1 MNHKR
6 KDGEHGMT
14 YAHTLGLPRIG
25 KDRELKKAVEAYW
38 ARKIDRSALLEVG
51 KQIRE
56 ENWAHQ
62 KQAGVDLVTVGDFS
76 YYDQVLDMAT
86 MLGVVPARFGTIN
99 AEQGVDLDTY
109 FRMARGR
116 APTGEDV
123 PALEMTKWFDTN
135 YHYIVPELSAT
146 QVFQLASNKIF
157 TEIEEAQKLNHKVKP
172 VVIGPLTFLWQAKTR
187 DTQVNKLDLLD
198 SLLAVYSEILNKFEK
213 LNIEWV
219 QIDEPI
225 LTLDLPQEW
234 KDAFESTYTRLK
246 SKSPKILLATY
257 FDALG
262 DNTQMACQLP
272 VEGLHVDLV
281 RAPEQLTTVLDH
293 LPNYKVLS
301 AGVVNGRNIWRNHLS
316 KTFEMLQTVKDR
328 IGDKLWVASS
338 CSLLHSP
345 VDLNKEVKLAADLKS
360 WMAFSVQ
367 KLEEVAILAEA
378 LRNGPS
384 SVQARFEESDN
395 AQVARSQSKKIH
407 QNDVKER
414 AANVTPAMFSRENAF
429 AVRAKEQHAAL
440 KLPDFPTTTIGSFPQ
455 TIQIRT
461 IRKDHREGRL
471 TAAEYKTAIREE
483 VKQAIQWQEEVG
495 LDVLV
500 HGEAERND
508 MVEYFGE
515 LLEGYAFTQFG
526 WVQSYGSRCVKPP
539 VIYGDVKRKKAM
551 TVEWSQYAQ
560 SLTQKPMKGMLT
572 GPVTMLCWSFVR
584 DDQPRKDTAMQI
596 ALALRDELQDL
607 EANGIQVIQLDEPAF
622 REGLPLKQGDWPTYL
637 EWAVNAFKLSTC
649 GVKDSTQV
657 HTHMCYSEF
666 NDVIESI
673 AAMDA
678 DVITME
684 TSRSQMELLEAFK
697 AFEYPNEIGP
707 GVYDIHSPRVPSVDE
722 MVALLEKAAN
732 VIPAERLWVNPDC
745 GLKTRAWEETQAA
758 LLNMVKAAEVMRAK
772 KNAGSVKSDLRAK
785 VDA

>member
-1 MNHKR
+1 
-6 KDGEHGMT
+6 MT
-14 YAHTLGLPRIG
+14 YAHALGLPRIG
-25 KDRELKKAVEAYW
+25 KNRELKKAVEAYW
-38 ARKIDRSALLEVG
+38 AQKMDSTALLEVG
-51 KQIRE
+51 KKIRE
-56 ENWAHQ
+56 ENWASQ
-62 KQAGVDLVTVGDFS
+62 KQAGIDFVTVGDFS
-76 YYDQVLDMAT
+76 YYDQVLDMAVT
-86 MLGVVPARFGTIN
+86 LGVVPERFGSIHT
-99 AEQGVDLDTY
+99 EEGVELDTY

-116 APTGEDV
+116 APTGQDV

-146 QVFQLASNKIF
+146 QVFTLSSNKIF
-157 TEIEEAQKLNHKVKP
+157 EEIKEAQALNYKVKP
-172 VVIGPLTFLWQAKTR
+172 VIVGPLTFLWQSKTR
-187 DTQVNKLDLLD
+187 DANVNKLSLLD
-198 SLLAVYSEILNKFEK
+198 SLVAVYGQMLNKFSE

-234 KDAFESTYTRLK
+234 KNAFEATYTRLK
-246 SKSPKILLATY
+246 SKDTKILLATY
-257 FDALG
+257 FDKLG

-272 VEGLHVDLV
+272 VDGLHVDLV
-281 RAPEQLTTVLDH
+281 RAPDQLMTVLDH
-293 LPNYKVLS
+293 LPNYKILS

-316 KTFEMLQTVKDR
+316 KTFEILQTIKDR
-328 IGDKLWVASS
+328 IGDRLWVASS

-345 VDLNKEVKLAADLKS
+345 VDLNSEVKLAADVKS

-367 KLEEVAILAEA
+367 KLEEIAILAEA
-378 LRNGPS
+378 LRSGPN

-395 AQVARSQSKKIH
+395 AQMARSQSKKIH

-414 AANVTPAMFSRENAF
+414 LANVTSDMFVRKSAF
-429 AVRAKEQHAAL
+429 ATRVKEQHAAL
-440 KLPDFPTTTIGSFPQ
+440 KLPTFPTTTIGSFPQ
-455 TIQIRT
+455 TTQIRT
-461 IRKDHREGRL
+461 IRKDYREGRL
-471 TAAEYKTAIREE
+471 TAEEYKTAIRAE
-483 VKQAIQWQEEVG
+483 VKNAVQWQEEVG

-515 LLEGYAFTQFG
+515 LLDGYAFTQFG

-539 VIYGDVKRKKAM
+539 VIYGDVKRKQAM

-560 SLTQKPMKGMLT
+560 SLTKKPMKGMLT

-622 REGLPLKQGDWPTYL
+622 REGLPLKQNEWPEYL

-649 GVKDSTQV
+649 GVKDSTQI

-707 GVYDIHSPRVPSVDE
+707 GVYDIHSPRVPSEDE
-722 MVALLEKAAN
+722 MVALLEKAAK

-745 GLKTRAWEETQAA
+745 GLKTRGWEETEAA
-758 LLNMVKAAEVMRAK
+758 LVNMVKAAKTMRQK
-772 KNAGSVKSDLRAK
+772 TNVKQTEKEATQ
-785 VDA
+785 A